1 MELQPPKPRIG
12 LLALT
17 LELYETLAPD
27 LRTDREKWLRDAVL
41 PALSSIADVRFQQ
54 AVYRREEIDATVH
67 DLEHE
72 GVDALLVICLSYSP
86 SQLSLPAL
94 QRTYLPIVVWN
105 TQELFSVDE
114 KFGSAEM
121 IANHGVHGTQDLCN
135 VLLRS
140 AVKFEYVTSHL
151 SDADALSGLE
161 EFLVAAAAVSRLR
174 RARLGLMGYPF
185 PGMGDLGLDTTHLA
199 MSLGCHWRSLS
210 VEDFNER
217 AAAADDRAV
226 ARLATEYRENYDLAD
241 DLTANDLNGT
251 ARAELALRSMVEEYG
266 LDALSYQFQS
276 LGEDERTETI
286 PFVGVSRLM
295 AEGVGFGG
303 EGDLIGAT
311 GTWLLGQVQGPATF
325 SEIFT
330 TDFAGN
336 GLFMSHM
343 GECNPAMARLDRKI
357 PLVARPQPI
366 ARIRGRQLALIVS
379 LQPGPVTLCALT
391 LGPAGR
397 WRFVVS
403 CLEVVDFAPLPAM
416 PVPHFKLQVTGGD
429 VRAWLTAYA
438 KAGGPHHNALCFG
451 DARARLRQVARL
463 LDADFVSIDVEDC

>member
-1 MELQPPKPRIG
+1 MGAQPPKPQVG

-27 LRTDREKWLRDAVL
+27 MRSGREKWLQDAVL
-41 PALSSIADVRFQQ
+41 PALSSIADVNFKKT
-54 AVYRREEIDATVH
+54 VYRREDIDAMVCQ
-67 DLEHE
+67 LEHE

-94 QRTYLPIVVWN
+94 QRTNLPIVVWN
-105 TQELFSVDE
+105 TQELFGVDE
-114 KFGSAEM
+114 GFDGAKM

-140 AVKFEYVTSHL
+140 EVKFEYVTSHL
-151 SDADALSGLE
+151 HDADALDSLE
-161 EFLVAAAAVSRLR
+161 DLFVAAAAVSRLR

-199 MSLGCHWRSLS
+199 ATLGCHWQNLS
-210 VEDFNER
+210 VEEFNER
-217 AAAADDRAV
+217 AADADDQAV
-226 ARLATEYRENYDLAD
+226 ARLVAEYRESYDLSD
-241 DLTANDLNGT
+241 DLTADDLGGT
-251 ARAELALRSMVEEYG
+251 ARAELALRSIVTEYE
-266 LDALSYQFQS
+266 LDAVSYQFQA

-295 AEGVGFGG
+295 AEGIGFGG

-311 GTWLLGQVQGPATF
+311 GTWLLGQVQAPATF

-343 GECNPAMARLDRKI
+343 GECNPAMARTDRKI
-357 PLVARPQPI
+357 PMEARPKPI
-366 ARIRGRQLALIVS
+366 TRIRGRQLALIVS
-379 LQPGPVTLCALT
+379 LQPGPVTLSALT

-397 WRFVVS
+397 WRLVVS
-403 CLEVVDFAPLPAM
+403 SLEVADFAPLPSMA
-416 PVPHFKLQVTGGD
+416 VPHFKLQVNDGN
-429 VRAWLTAYA
+429 VRDWLTAYA

-451 DARARLRQVARL
+451 DARARLKQVARL
-463 LDADFVSIDVEDC
+463 LDADFCEV

>member
-1 MELQPPKPRIG
+1 MQTSRKPRVG

-27 LRTDREKWLRDAVL
+27 MRAGREQWLGDDVL
-41 PALSSIADVRFQQ
+41 PALSSIADVTFGR
-54 AVYRREEIDATVH
+54 AVYRRQDIDMAVR
-67 DLEHE
+67 DLEHQ

-94 QRTYLPIVVWN
+94 QRTNLPIIVWN
-105 TQELFSVDE
+105 TQELFAVDQTFDGA
-114 KFGSAEM
+114 KM

-140 AVKFEYVTSHL
+140 NVKFEYVTSHL
-151 SDADALSGLE
+151 NDTNPLVGLE
-161 EFLVAAAAVSRLR
+161 DAFVAAAAVSRLR

-199 MSLGCHWRSLS
+199 GTLGCQWQTLS

-217 AAAADDRAV
+217 ARTADNEEV
-226 ARLATEYRENYDLAD
+226 TRLAAEYRETYEL
-241 DLTANDLNGT
+241 ANDLTTDDLNDT
-251 ARAELALRSMVEEYG
+251 ARAELALRSMVNEHR
-266 LDALSYQFQS
+266 LDALSYQFQA
-276 LGEDERTETI
+276 LGEDERTVTI
-286 PFVGVSRLM
+286 PFVGISRLM
-295 AEGVGFGG
+295 AEGIGFGG

-311 GTWLLGQVQGPATF
+311 GTWLLGQVKSPATF

-343 GECNPAMARLDRKI
+343 GECNPAMARTDRKI
-357 PLVARPQPI
+357 PLEARPKPI
-366 ARIRGRQLALIVS
+366 ARIRARQLALIVN
-379 LQPGPVTLCALT
+379 LQPGPVTLSALT
-391 LGPAGR
+391 LGPTGR
-397 WRFVVS
+397 WRLVVS
-403 CLEVVDFAPLPAM
+403 SLEVADFDTLPSMA
-416 PVPHFKLQVTGGD
+416 VPHFKLQIKDGD
-429 VRAWLTAYA
+429 VRDWLTAYA

-451 DARARLRQVARL
+451 DARPRLQQVARL
-463 LDADFVSIDVEDC
+463 LDADYCEV